1 MIYIL
6 ARAHVNKKINSLDMH
21 TSWSATFRQIRVLIE
36 SRNLPKMEPTY
47 ISLHSKS
54 TCLSVEY
61 NILIKK
67 NNVTPLLVIEVA
79 VCWGLSIF
87 PVSLRCFLI

>member
-47 ISLHSKS
+47 ISLHGKS

-67 NNVTPLLVIEVA
+67 KMLLRYWLLKWLCV
-79 VCWGLSIF
+79 GGYRF
-87 PVSLRCFLI
+87 SLCLNGVF